1 MARHRDAEIESVS
14 SSDTC
19 EDDSRMV
26 RPFLHKYVD
35 ALNEVF
41 AKAQTRIND
50 LNLMRIASAELD
62 KFAVDMQGSSKSAQF
77 ANIEN
82 LSAEE
87 ARHLLRAEM
96 LRNEQS
102 DVRIEMLTKRNVQ
115 LEKRL
120 AVTDTAE
127 KYYSLMKLDVRLIM
141 EKKLKKLLEEMSE
154 VEMKRIKRCT
164 ELVER
169 NAKIE
174 KRHTLSVAQNEVL
187 NAQIATNNA
196 KVIKLKQVQ
205 FHFSLK
211 DLQTAEQNEKLLRC
225 QVDSLQESV
234 DSQGRENK
242 GLRERIAQLEKA
254 LATSDKKGR
263 ELEDALKEERM
274 NVEREEENAKRLERE
289 MRRERELAEERL
301 RITEEKLAVAH
312 TSKDEMRYSRYYNLY
327 KNCEMENRKL
337 QKYMRCAIEQET
349 VFSAPLKI
357 HKDEAFLNFTYDKN
371 LAKAKEEIGR
381 VKRERDE
388 LVMKV
393 CDFEHNHQLYRRQV
407 FVDAQQKLADSCQ
420 KAVTEFSGGTSSVET
435 RCFRSVHFHVMSKGK
450 AARARGNAEER
461 RMIVS
466 GSPEV

>member
-1 MARHRDAEIESVS
+1 MERMMEEVAVRRRDQGTASDADTDDLVLSGVEFVADNEPYDLGQRRNNNSQGVSGSPQLEITGSERLSGALFGSDLAVGAEACNTPATSRPFSARKLHFDTTLSSTIPTSAKRSCLKSVNDLPAKAVTFHSEMARHRDAEIESVS

-127 KYYSLMKLDVRLIM
+127 KYYSLMKLDM

-154 VEMKRIKRCT
+154 VEMKRIKLCT

-211 DLQTAEQNEKLLRC
+211 VLSHLCEDEK
-225 QVDSLQESV
+225 
-234 DSQGRENK
+234 
-242 GLRERIAQLEKA
+242 
-254 LATSDKKGR
+254 
-263 ELEDALKEERM
+263 
-274 NVEREEENAKRLERE
+274 
-289 MRRERELAEERL
+289 
-301 RITEEKLAVAH
+301 
-312 TSKDEMRYSRYYNLY
+312 
-327 KNCEMENRKL
+327 
-337 QKYMRCAIEQET
+337 
-349 VFSAPLKI
+349 
-357 HKDEAFLNFTYDKN
+357 
-371 LAKAKEEIGR
+371 
-381 VKRERDE
+381 
-388 LVMKV
+388 
-393 CDFEHNHQLYRRQV
+393 
-407 FVDAQQKLADSCQ
+407 
-420 KAVTEFSGGTSSVET
+420 
-435 RCFRSVHFHVMSKGK
+435 
-450 AARARGNAEER
+450 
-461 RMIVS
+461 
-466 GSPEV
+466 